1 MHISFQS
8 LLVSRRVL
16 NHAGLCIVGWTPMC
30 MLRRT
35 LLGWQTRTVLQ
46 RTHVP
51 EAVPWKARVLL
62 VQPTQRTSHSPT
74 IITVLRIS
82 CAVSQSNA
90 HLSAAVMVFQTM
102 EHGMK
107 RHQAAPDVLLY

>member
-1 MHISFQS
+1 MQGKMSKNMR
-8 LLVSRRVL
+8 RRV
-16 NHAGLCIVGWTPMC
+16 
-30 MLRRT
+30 
-35 LLGWQTRTVLQ
+35 
-46 RTHVP
+46 
-51 EAVPWKARVLL
+51 
-62 VQPTQRTSHSPT
+62 
-74 IITVLRIS
+74 VLRIS